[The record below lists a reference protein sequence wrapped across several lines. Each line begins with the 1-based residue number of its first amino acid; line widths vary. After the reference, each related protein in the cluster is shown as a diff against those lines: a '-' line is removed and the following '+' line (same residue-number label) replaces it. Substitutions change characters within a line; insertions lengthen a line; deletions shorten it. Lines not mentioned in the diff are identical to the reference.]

1 MDPMPISIGKVYY
14 SFLNKEFLGQEQVSR
29 RDSDLECYDRIT
41 EAIAKLPEAEKC
53 GTLTKGAEDF
63 SGGRGDHSDER
74 AICLHGK

>member
-14 SFLNKEFLGQEQVSR
+14 SFLDKEFLGQEQVSR

-53 GTLTKGAEDF
+53 GTLTKGQKISVAGAG
-63 SGGRGDHSDER
+63 SQ
-74 AICLHGK
+74 

>member
-53 GTLTKGAEDF
+53 KAF
-63 SGGRGDHSDER
+63 FYFYIMSSYVKPFRQISG
-74 AICLHGK
+74 IPPQ